1 MGRIK
6 DLDAILHELPD
17 FEKGVQAERERILK
31 ELDAMADE
39 CLIEHYYA
47 EAGLITNIIEYL
59 KNPRVEKEGS

>member
-31 ELDAMADE
+31 ELNEMADE

-59 KNPRVEKEGS
+59 KNPRVEKESS